1 MPMTKPPIAE
11 MLEKV
16 DCRYTLVVETAKRA
30 RALVDQNEVSRLA
43 ETEATQKLAA
53 ARSKAS
59 EIMRQATQYADTM
72 LSNLEDFLKTELGD
86 VQKSRDNLTE
96 KR

>member
-30 RALVDQNEVSRLA
+30 RALVGGSQPMIDTKETKPIVIAIDEIHKGLVGYSRN
-43 ETEATQKLAA
+43 
-53 ARSKAS
+53 
-59 EIMRQATQYADTM
+59 MD
-72 LSNLEDFLKTELGD
+72 ELI
-86 VQKSRDNLTE
+86 E
-96 KR
+96 KDKKHMQEEENG

>member
-30 RALVDQNEVSRLA
+30 RALVGGSQPM
-43 ETEATQKLAA
+43 
-53 ARSKAS
+53 
-59 EIMRQATQYADTM
+59 IDT
-72 LSNLEDFLKTELGD
+72 K
-86 VQKSRDNLTE
+86 
-96 KR
+96 

>member
-1 MPMTKPPIAE
+1 M
-11 MLEKV
+11 
-16 DCRYTLVVETAKRA
+16 
-30 RALVDQNEVSRLA
+30 VDQNEVSRLA

-53 ARSKAS
+53 ARNKAS
-59 EIMRQATQYADTM
+59 EIMRQATQYDDTM

-86 VQKSRDNLTE
+86 VQKSRSNLTE